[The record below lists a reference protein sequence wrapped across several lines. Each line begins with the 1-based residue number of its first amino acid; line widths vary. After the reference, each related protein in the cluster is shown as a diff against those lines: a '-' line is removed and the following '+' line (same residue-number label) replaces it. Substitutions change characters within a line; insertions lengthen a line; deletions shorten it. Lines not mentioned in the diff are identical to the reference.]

1 FTLFAKKITPLIC
14 SNRVGRFQI
23 MWNSIPLAVYFLVLS
38 AMLIVSTRATG
49 VAPKTGQKFTNVQGT
64 YWNGATFAGSCLLQ
78 SYQQPHNLEYVAVA
92 KDLNGK
98 AQYCGACIRVTP
110 LDGNRPPVVAVV
122 SSYCANCPPGALDM
136 PQTMYDRLMGDAPKR
151 PGVDRF
157 SWEVVACPFQR
168 EKPKIIN
175 KDGASK
181 FHLSMLIADSSFPID
196 SVSIQSGRQW
206 FPAQKT
212 DYNCWEIPRQP
223 VLADRVNVKVTC
235 TNSRSFIVN
244 NVDPSSQTP
253 IDAPAGCS

>member
-1 FTLFAKKITPLIC
+1 
-14 SNRVGRFQI
+14 
-23 MWNSIPLAVYFLVLS
+23 
-38 AMLIVSTRATG
+38 MLIVSTRATG

-122 SSYCANCPPGALDM
+122 SSIALM
-136 PQTMYDRLMGDAPKR
+136 
-151 PGVDRF
+151 
-157 SWEVVACPFQR
+157 EVVACPFQR

-223 VLADRVNVKVTC
+223 VLANRVNVKVTC